1 MRRTILAL
9 LLLLAGAS
17 ASYARKL
24 IAPLGV
30 AQQLVQ
36 SDAAV
41 VGKVTGIE
49 KELAEVKA
57 HPDAKETTA
66 YTVAIVKVET
76 AILGIKNTTHLKVGF
91 IRRAEPQYDEERFED
106 DRQRNLN
113 LDEGGEY
120 LLILQKHPVGG
131 FYTYTDS
138 TPPQKLPADAA
149 VAEAKLAAGA
159 IADPMKALKAE
170 KAQDRALAAVVLLMH
185 YRQPASRGDTER
197 VALDADENAAILK
210 AIAEGDYTV
219 AITGYTTLTSSYQ
232 LLGLSADD
240 GWKHPTAKPG
250 ENHNLVMQKAFQE
263 WLAGP
268 GAKFRFQKFVAKKK

>member
-1 MRRTILAL
+1 MRRTIPALIL
-9 LLLLAGAS
+9 LLSLAPS
-17 ASYARKL
+17 ALARETL
-24 IAPLGV
+24 APLGV

-41 VGKVTGIE
+41 LGKVTGIE

-91 IRRAEPQYDEERFED
+91 IRRAEPARED
-106 DRQRNLN
+106 FLKDDRNLN

-131 FYTYTDS
+131 FYTYTYS
-138 TPPQKLPADAA
+138 TPPQKLPAEAA
-149 VAEAKLAAGA
+149 VAEVKLAAGA

-185 YRQPASRGDTER
+185 YRQAASRGATER

-232 LLGLSADD
+232 LLGLSAND
-240 GWKHPTAKPG
+240 GWKHPIAKPG
-250 ENHNLVMQKAFQE
+250 ENRHLLMQKAFQE

-268 GAKFRFQKFVAKKK
+268 GAKFRFQKYVLRAKK

>member
-1 MRRTILAL
+1 MRRTIPALIL
-9 LLLLAGAS
+9 LLSLAPS
-17 ASYARKL
+17 ALARETL
-24 IAPLGV
+24 APLGV

-41 VGKVTGIE
+41 LGKVTGIE

-91 IRRAEPQYDEERFED
+91 IRRAEPAREDFLED
-106 DRQRNLN
+106 DRNLN

-131 FYTYTDS
+131 FYTYTYS
-138 TPPQKLPADAA
+138 TPPQKLPAEAA
-149 VAEAKLAAGA
+149 VAEVKLAAGA

-185 YRQPASRGDTER
+185 YRQAASRGATER

-232 LLGLSADD
+232 LLGLSAND
-240 GWKHPTAKPG
+240 GWKHPIAKPG

-268 GAKFRFQKFVAKKK
+268 GAKFRFQKSVAKAKK